1 MIIKEKNMKNIPFFL
16 FFILLFI
23 SCSIG
28 PLPIYYSQP
37 VIGLIEDTVEV
48 LFLVPDVDNSG
59 WNRYNNQS
67 NTGADTI
74 FISPS
79 AFEKTGL
86 KSYIESIEYQFI
98 VDNKIIENKKSD
110 YLIPITIEDKDTVSL
125 PELMVIVDEP
135 LAYEIDLEDGYA
147 DNVGSGIIQVIVYY
161 SDLNGN
167 DYTIVPIRKRFK
179 VLKPV

>member
-1 MIIKEKNMKNIPFFL
+1 MKNTLFFL
-16 FFILLFI
+16 FFILIFI

-28 PLPIYYSQP
+28 PVPVYYSQP
-37 VIGLIEDTVEV
+37 VIGLIDDTIEV
-48 LFLVPDVDNSG
+48 VFLVPDVDNSG

-67 NTGADTI
+67 DIGADTI

-98 VDNKIIENKKSD
+98 VDNQIIESEKDD
-110 YLIPITIEDKDTVSL
+110 YLIPITIEDKDTISL
-125 PELMVIVDEP
+125 PELMVVVNEP
-135 LAYEIDLEDGYA
+135 LAYRIDIEDGYA
-147 DNVGSGIIQVIVYY
+147 DNVGSGMIQVIVYY

-167 DYTIVPIRKRFK
+167 DYYTVPIRKRFK